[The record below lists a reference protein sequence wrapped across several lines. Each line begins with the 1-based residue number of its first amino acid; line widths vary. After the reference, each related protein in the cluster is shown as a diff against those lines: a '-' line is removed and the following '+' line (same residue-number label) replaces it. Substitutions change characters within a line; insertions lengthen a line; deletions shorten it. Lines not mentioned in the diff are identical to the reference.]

1 MKFIERTK
9 ILQQKI
15 LVDYS
20 GMLKKGGI
28 MVYSTCSIL
37 PSENEKQVKK
47 FIEDQKGGFEFLQ
60 DKIIMPS
67 QGFDGFYMA
76 AIRKKST

>member
-1 MKFIERTK
+1 MK

-20 GMLKKGGI
+20 IMLKKGGL

-37 PSENEKQVKK
+37 PSENEKQIEQ
-47 FIEDQKGGFEFLQ
+47 FILNQQGSFELIQ
-60 DKIIMPS
+60 QNIIMPS

-76 AIRKKST
+76 AMAKK